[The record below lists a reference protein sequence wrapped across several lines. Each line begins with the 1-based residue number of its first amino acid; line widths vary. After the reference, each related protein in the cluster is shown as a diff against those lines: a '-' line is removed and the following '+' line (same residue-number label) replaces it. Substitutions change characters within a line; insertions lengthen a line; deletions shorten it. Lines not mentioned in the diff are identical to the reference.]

1 MFIHSFI
8 FISSKNEKY
17 KFILFLS
24 TSASVSLLSK
34 NISFPIFSN
43 KSKNKENRILLMTF
57 IFFSLKLNLIKY
69 STQKRYM
76 YKNTNKSEI
85 EIVFD
90 LYKLII
96 L

>member
-1 MFIHSFI
+1 
-8 FISSKNEKY
+8 
-17 KFILFLS
+17 
-24 TSASVSLLSK
+24 
-34 NISFPIFSN
+34 
-43 KSKNKENRILLMTF
+43 MTF

-69 STQKRYM
+69 SSQKRYM

-85 EIVFD
+85 EIEFD